1 MNCSRSLHGAAV
13 AVACAL
19 LQAPAAIAAS
29 TTTTTAGGEN
39 TPLNLDQPAKAVEHS
54 TGGGGIVRTI
64 VGLAVVIGVIY
75 GLHWILKQVKTG
87 REQRSTGGGLDTLS
101 TLQLGPGR
109 SLHLIRSGSE
119 IMLVGSAEHGVT
131 PIRVYSEDE
140 ARALGIVDEIDG
152 FDPDRGGR
160 GTGSSSGGRAKKANP
175 LNAGPGSPANV
186 RDLVKSVQRWTVRR

>member
-1 MNCSRSLHGAAV
+1 M

-19 LQAPAAIAAS
+19 VQAPAAIAAS
-29 TTTTTAGGEN
+29 TTTTAAGGEN
-39 TPLNLDQPAKAVEHS
+39 TPLNLEQPAKAVGHS

-87 REQRSTGGGLDTLS
+87 REQRSTGGGLDVLS

-109 SLHLIRSGSE
+109 ALHLVRSGSE

-140 ARALGIVDEIDG
+140 ARTLGLIDEIEA
-152 FDPDRGGR
+152 FDPDAGARGG
-160 GTGSSSGGRAKKANP
+160 SSGAIRRARSNP
-175 LNAGPGSPANV
+175 LNAGPGSPPNV
-186 RDLVKSVQRWTVRR
+186 RDLVRSVQRWTVRR